1 MWNENKEWIPHR
13 QWLKANGL
21 SLENFK
27 QEHKFQKNNIR
38 IFKYVQKYYSPK
50 THSKR
55 LSFNLT
61 KRIEK
66 LLTNKSNLTMI
77 LEADDSKE
85 ESISSEDI
93 VDKAR
98 KTTMKI
104 IEEDEDEE
112 SS

>member
-1 MWNENKEWIPHR
+1 
-13 QWLKANGL
+13 
-21 SLENFK
+21 
-27 QEHKFQKNNIR
+27 
-38 IFKYVQKYYSPK
+38 
-50 THSKR
+50 
-55 LSFNLT
+55 
-61 KRIEK
+61 
-66 LLTNKSNLTMI
+66 MI